1 MNSTNDPVY
10 YRDRGLDFLR
20 KGKEIF
26 NNNKDTESR
35 EKGYEV
41 FKKGLDYMITY
52 AKLEKDQDFVK
63 KVKENFVN
71 WMNEAKSME
80 STIIAAR

>member
-52 AKLEKDQDFVK
+52 AKRKNMSIHLVILDSICLS
-63 KVKENFVN
+63 N
-71 WMNEAKSME
+71 
-80 STIIAAR
+80 